1 MIYKIT
7 YISSSSCS
15 LIALIFFWSSNT
27 SLSQFIKYANFSP
40 ALEPLQ
46 MVFLCIQCSYFPPS
60 PTNATFHPHTTVQ
73 NSVQMSSSGKWIN
86 QTSVSTSVR
95 DLTIMAHLYSVVF
108 FTTMINCVH
117 WLPHQKG
124 CSMKTASF
132 SVLFIAVPSVPS
144 VVINMMLSTLSI

>member
-15 LIALIFFWSSNT
+15 LIALILFFDLVIPAFPSSSNMPI
-27 SLSQFIKYANFSP
+27 SLLHWSLY
-40 ALEPLQ
+40 
-46 MVFLCIQCSYFPPS
+46 MVFPCTECSYFPPS
-60 PTNATFHPHTTVQ
+60 PANATFHLHTTVQ
-73 NSVQMSSSGKWIN
+73 NSVQTSSSRKWIN
-86 QTSVSTSVR
+86 QTSVTTSVR
-95 DLTIMAHLYSVVF
+95 DSTIMAHLYSVVF

-124 CSMKTASF
+124 CSMKTTSF
-132 SVLFIAVPSVPS
+132 SVLFTAVPSVPS